1 MSADKDWYYTVT
13 NDWTTLPDCL
23 EYFSNEAVEARK
35 ELAMKGRIEK
45 HAQELPA
52 ITEKRFTQL
61 QVLNALVRYYEIE
74 LEKVRSREYKK
85 YLENYQKALSS
96 RDAEK
101 YTDGEKDVVELNL
114 LINEICLTR
123 NIFTSIIKSLDH
135 KSYTLNNI
143 AKLRT
148 AGLEDAKIE

>member
-1 MSADKDWYYTVT
+1 MSIDKDWYYTVT
-13 NDWTTLPDCL
+13 NDWNKLPECL

-35 ELAMKGRIEK
+35 ELGMKGRIEK

-74 LEKVRSREYKK
+74 LEKVRAREYKK

-114 LINEICLTR
+114 LINEICLSR

-148 AGLEDAKIE
+148 AGLEDATIE